1 MEEVDLASFVTND
14 YENCVQEFQQFGEL
28 VDTVYRFQY
37 VRVFFLEYGFVS
49 EDFIQEV
56 KESIDVDQIVGKVVE
71 NKDLEKI

>member
-28 VDTVYRFQY
+28 VDTVYWFQY

>member
-28 VDTVYRFQY
+28 VDMVYWFQY